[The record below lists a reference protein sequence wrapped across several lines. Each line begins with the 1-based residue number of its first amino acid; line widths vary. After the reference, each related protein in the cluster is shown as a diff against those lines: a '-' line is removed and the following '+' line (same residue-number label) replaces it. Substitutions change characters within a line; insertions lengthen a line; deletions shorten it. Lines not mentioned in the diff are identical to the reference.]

1 MDTNTSTGQATNP
14 AENAVVFVNNE
25 VLTPPAASPMIGAAK
40 IIIDQSTGMM
50 VQDLQSFLKGF
61 EQLGLI
67 ALSRLANNLL
77 TYGTPSMPPTGGGG
91 NQTVENNNAEVRDMG
106 NGNEMMRDLFK
117 MVSEYAEAKTRISTT
132 MYTTSSDTGD
142 NRNMTPSNTF
152 SHEDP
157 EKKNI

>member
-25 VLTPPAASPMIGAAK
+25 VLAPPAASPMMGAAK

-77 TYGTPSMPPTGGGG
+77 TYGTPSMPQTGGGNG
-91 NQTVENNNAEVRDMG
+91 NTEAQDTG
-106 NGNEMMRDLFK
+106 KGNEMMRDLFK
-117 MVSEYAEAKTRISTT
+117 MVSDYAEVKTRISTT
-132 MYTTSSDTGD
+132 MYTTGSDPNEKQNTA
-142 NRNMTPSNTF
+142 PSNNF
-152 SHEDP
+152 SDEDP